1 MTNSQ
6 VHKLINLRF
15 VMLVVYLLLFLID
28 LEIFV
33 IITTCL
39 TGLFLA
45 IAELNKREINNFNTS
60 LLF

>member
-1 MTNSQ
+1 MP
-6 VHKLINLRF
+6 
-15 VMLVVYLLLFLID
+15 VVYLLLFLTD

-45 IAELNKREINNFNTS
+45 TAELNKREINNFN
-60 LLF
+60 LFIILTCELQNIPYNPAWIT

>member
-1 MTNSQ
+1 MANSQ
-6 VHKLINLRF
+6 VHKLIQLSLD
-15 VMLVVYLLLFLID
+15 MPVVYLLLFLTD

-45 IAELNKREINNFNTS
+45 TAELNKRKTNNFILS
-60 LLF
+60 LVF

>member
-1 MTNSQ
+1 MANSQ
-6 VHKLINLRF
+6 VHKLIDLRLD
-15 VMLVVYLLLFLID
+15 MLVVYLLLFLTD

-45 IAELNKREINNFNTS
+45 IAKLNKREINHFCLS
-60 LLF
+60 LVF

>member
-1 MTNSQ
+1 M
-6 VHKLINLRF
+6 KLSLDMP
-15 VMLVVYLLLFLID
+15 VMYLLLSLTD

-45 IAELNKREINNFNTS
+45 IAELNKRKINNSS
-60 LLF
+60 LSLVF